1 MPRLIVGTAS
11 GVIRRRPH
19 AAALLAA
26 ALVLAPLPAAAHA
39 FLVKSSP
46 ARRATLSHPPSRVD
60 LTFNER
66 LEPSYSSVSVWSD
79 KGTPVDL
86 RDAAVAAGDPRR
98 LGVSLPTLPPG
109 TYTVRFRV
117 LSVDGHVVESSFPFT
132 IGARR

>member
-1 MPRLIVGTAS
+1 
-11 GVIRRRPH
+11 VIRHQRCL
-19 AAALLAA
+19 AALLAA

-46 ARRATLSHPPSRVD
+46 ARRATLSQPPSRVD

-66 LEPSYSSVSVWSD
+66 LEPAYSTVSVWNESD
-79 KGTPVDL
+79 KQVDL
-86 RDAAVAAGDPRR
+86 RDAAVAAAEHRR
-98 LGVSLPTLPPG
+98 LGVSLPTLPAG

-117 LSVDGHVVESSFPFT
+117 LSVDGHVVESTFPFT